1 MQGRLPGVQPAD
13 SNGTGRSRAADE
25 NPRVD
30 RFVMRREGKEGGFC
44 GQFGQI
50 MLTQHYVCKTYFSFL
65 FVWRSQTIRPPS
77 LPPRHGVQSLE

>member
-1 MQGRLPGVQPAD
+1 
-13 SNGTGRSRAADE
+13 
-25 NPRVD
+25 
-30 RFVMRREGKEGGFC
+30 MRREGKEGGFC

-77 LPPRHGVQSLE
+77 LPPRHGVQSLEGAGPYGRRGMPGGMPPGIPAGDDEFA